1 MIKSASYGIIFI
13 LIDQISKWFILEQLD
28 LDIIGSY
35 DVYSPFLTL
44 KMGWNTGI
52 NFGLFSES
60 YFSMRWILVA
70 ISLGICL
77 FLLFWSRKLK
87 GNFAPILIGL
97 IIGGAV
103 GNVIDRVRFGAV
115 IDFLNMSCC
124 GINNPY
130 IFNLGHGVLPETDPN
145 MFEYLVN
152 TVKDYQ

>member
-35 DVYSPFLTL
+35 DIYSPFLTL

-130 IFNLGHGVLPETDPN
+130 IFNLADIFVFTG
-145 MFEYLVN
+145 LVFLL
-152 TVKDYQ
+152 VFLERFQK

>member
-130 IFNLGHGVLPETDPN
+130 IFNLVDIFVFTG
-145 MFEYLVN
+145 LVFLL
-152 TVKDYQ
+152 VFLERFQK

>member
-60 YFSMRWILVA
+60 YFSTRWILVA

-130 IFNLGHGVLPETDPN
+130 IFNLADIFVFTG
-145 MFEYLVN
+145 LVFLL
-152 TVKDYQ
+152 VFLERFQK

>member
-60 YFSMRWILVA
+60 YVFMRWILIA

-130 IFNLGHGVLPETDPN
+130 IFNLADIFVFTG
-145 MFEYLVN
+145 LVFLL
-152 TVKDYQ
+152 VFLEKFQK

>member
-60 YFSMRWILVA
+60 YFSMRWILSA

-103 GNVIDRVRFGAV
+103 GNVIDRLRFGAV

-130 IFNLGHGVLPETDPN
+130 IFNLADIFVFTG
-145 MFEYLVN
+145 LVFLLIFLERFQ
-152 TVKDYQ
+152 K

>member
-28 LDIIGSY
+28 LDIIGFY

-130 IFNLGHGVLPETDPN
+130 IFNLADIFVFTG
-145 MFEYLVN
+145 LVFLL
-152 TVKDYQ
+152 VFLEKFQK

>member
-87 GNFAPILIGL
+87 GNFAPMLIGL

-130 IFNLGHGVLPETDPN
+130 IFNLADIFVFTG
-145 MFEYLVN
+145 LVFLL
-152 TVKDYQ
+152 VFLERFQK

>member
-1 MIKSASYGIIFI
+1 
-13 LIDQISKWFILEQLD
+13 
-28 LDIIGSY
+28 
-35 DVYSPFLTL
+35 
-44 KMGWNTGI
+44 MGWNTGI

-130 IFNLGHGVLPETDPN
+130 IFNLADIFVFTG
-145 MFEYLVN
+145 LVFLL
-152 TVKDYQ
+152 VFLERFQK

>member
-60 YFSMRWILVA
+60 YFFMRWILIA

-115 IDFLNMSCC
+115 IDFLNISCC

-130 IFNLGHGVLPETDPN
+130 IFNLADIFVFTG
-145 MFEYLVN
+145 LVFLL
-152 TVKDYQ
+152 VFLEKFQK

>member
-60 YFSMRWILVA
+60 YFFMRWILIA

-97 IIGGAV
+97 IVGGAV

-130 IFNLGHGVLPETDPN
+130 IFNLADIFVFTG
-145 MFEYLVN
+145 LVFLL
-152 TVKDYQ
+152 VFLEKFQK

>member
-13 LIDQISKWFILEQLD
+13 LIDQISKWFILEHLD

-130 IFNLGHGVLPETDPN
+130 IFNLADIFVFTG
-145 MFEYLVN
+145 LVFLL
-152 TVKDYQ
+152 VFLERFQK

>member
-60 YFSMRWILVA
+60 YFFMRWILIA

-130 IFNLGHGVLPETDPN
+130 IFNSADIFVFTG
-145 MFEYLVN
+145 LVFLL
-152 TVKDYQ
+152 VFLEKFQK

>member
-87 GNFAPILIGL
+87 GNFAPMLIGL

-130 IFNLGHGVLPETDPN
+130 IFNLADIFVFTG
-145 MFEYLVN
+145 LVFLL
-152 TVKDYQ
+152 VFLEKFQK

>member
-35 DVYSPFLTL
+35 NVYSPFLTL

-130 IFNLGHGVLPETDPN
+130 IFNLADIFVFTG
-145 MFEYLVN
+145 LVFLL
-152 TVKDYQ
+152 VFLERFQK

>member
-28 LDIIGSY
+28 LDIIGFY

-52 NFGLFSES
+52 NFGLFSEI

-124 GINNPY
+124 GLNNPY
-130 IFNLGHGVLPETDPN
+130 IFNLADIFVFTG
-145 MFEYLVN
+145 LVFLL
-152 TVKDYQ
+152 VFLERFQK

>member
-103 GNVIDRVRFGAV
+103 GNIIDRVRFGAV

-130 IFNLGHGVLPETDPN
+130 IFNLADIFVFTG
-145 MFEYLVN
+145 LVFLL
-152 TVKDYQ
+152 VFLERFQK

>member
-35 DVYSPFLTL
+35 DVYRPFLTL

-130 IFNLGHGVLPETDPN
+130 IFNLADIFVFTG
-145 MFEYLVN
+145 LVFLL
-152 TVKDYQ
+152 VFLERFQK

>member
-35 DVYSPFLTL
+35 NIYSPFLTL

-130 IFNLGHGVLPETDPN
+130 IFNLADIFVFTG
-145 MFEYLVN
+145 LVFLL
-152 TVKDYQ
+152 VFLERFQK

>member
-35 DVYSPFLTL
+35 EVYSPFLTL

-130 IFNLGHGVLPETDPN
+130 IFNLADIFVFTG
-145 MFEYLVN
+145 LVFLL
-152 TVKDYQ
+152 VFLERFQK

>member
-60 YFSMRWILVA
+60 YFFMRWILIA

-130 IFNLGHGVLPETDPN
+130 IFNLADIFVFTG
-145 MFEYLVN
+145 LVFLL
-152 TVKDYQ
+152 VFLERFQK

>member
-130 IFNLGHGVLPETDPN
+130 IFNLADIFVFTG
-145 MFEYLVN
+145 LVFLLLFLERFQ
-152 TVKDYQ
+152 K

>member
-60 YFSMRWILVA
+60 HFSMRWILVA

-130 IFNLGHGVLPETDPN
+130 IFNLADIFVFTG
-145 MFEYLVN
+145 LVFLL
-152 TVKDYQ
+152 VFLERFQK

>member
-60 YFSMRWILVA
+60 YFSMRFYLQE
-70 ISLGICL
+70 
-77 FLLFWSRKLK
+77 
-87 GNFAPILIGL
+87 
-97 IIGGAV
+97 
-103 GNVIDRVRFGAV
+103 
-115 IDFLNMSCC
+115 
-124 GINNPY
+124 Y
-130 IFNLGHGVLPETDPN
+130 QVL
-145 MFEYLVN
+145 
-152 TVKDYQ
+152 

>member
-97 IIGGAV
+97 IMGGAV

-130 IFNLGHGVLPETDPN
+130 IFNLADIFVFTG
-145 MFEYLVN
+145 LVFLL
-152 TVKDYQ
+152 VFLEKFQK

>member
-124 GINNPY
+124 RINNPY
-130 IFNLGHGVLPETDPN
+130 IFNLADIFVFTG
-145 MFEYLVN
+145 LVFLL
-152 TVKDYQ
+152 VFLERFQK

>member
-124 GINNPY
+124 GIYNPY
-130 IFNLGHGVLPETDPN
+130 IFNLADIFVFTG
-145 MFEYLVN
+145 LVFLL
-152 TVKDYQ
+152 VFLERFQK

>member
-87 GNFAPILIGL
+87 GNFSPILIGL

-130 IFNLGHGVLPETDPN
+130 IFNLADIFVFTG
-145 MFEYLVN
+145 LVFLL
-152 TVKDYQ
+152 VFLERFQK

>member
-1 MIKSASYGIIFI
+1 M
-13 LIDQISKWFILEQLD
+13 IDQISKWFILEQLD

-130 IFNLGHGVLPETDPN
+130 IFNLADIFVFTG
-145 MFEYLVN
+145 LVFLL
-152 TVKDYQ
+152 VFLERFQK

>member
-28 LDIIGSY
+28 LDITGSY

-60 YFSMRWILVA
+60 YFFMRWILIA

-130 IFNLGHGVLPETDPN
+130 IFNLADIFVFTG
-145 MFEYLVN
+145 LVFLL
-152 TVKDYQ
+152 VFLEKFQK

>member
-1 MIKSASYGIIFI
+1 
-13 LIDQISKWFILEQLD
+13 D

-60 YFSMRWILVA
+60 YFFMRWILIA

-130 IFNLGHGVLPETDPN
+130 IFNLADIFVFTG
-145 MFEYLVN
+145 LVFLL
-152 TVKDYQ
+152 VFLEKFQK

>member
-52 NFGLFSES
+52 NFGLFSEN

-130 IFNLGHGVLPETDPN
+130 IFNLADIFVFTG
-145 MFEYLVN
+145 LVFLL
-152 TVKDYQ
+152 VFLEKFQK

>member
-60 YFSMRWILVA
+60 YFFMRWILIA

-77 FLLFWSRKLK
+77 FLLFFFSSNQINTTLY
-87 GNFAPILIGL
+87 GYLI
-97 IIGGAV
+97 
-103 GNVIDRVRFGAV
+103 
-115 IDFLNMSCC
+115 
-124 GINNPY
+124 
-130 IFNLGHGVLPETDPN
+130 
-145 MFEYLVN
+145 N
-152 TVKDYQ
+152 TKVHNI

>member
-60 YFSMRWILVA
+60 YFFMRWILVA

-97 IIGGAV
+97 IVGGAV

-130 IFNLGHGVLPETDPN
+130 IFNLADIFVFTG
-145 MFEYLVN
+145 LVFLL
-152 TVKDYQ
+152 VFLEKFQK

>member
-130 IFNLGHGVLPETDPN
+130 IFNLADIFVFIG
-145 MFEYLVN
+145 LVFLL
-152 TVKDYQ
+152 VFLEKFQK

>member
-60 YFSMRWILVA
+60 YFFMRWILIA

-130 IFNLGHGVLPETDPN
+130 I
-145 MFEYLVN
+145 
-152 TVKDYQ
+152 

>member
-13 LIDQISKWFILEQLD
+13 LIDQISKWFILEQID

-60 YFSMRWILVA
+60 YFFMRWILIA

-130 IFNLGHGVLPETDPN
+130 IFNLADIFVFTG
-145 MFEYLVN
+145 LVFLL
-152 TVKDYQ
+152 VFLERFQK

>member
-97 IIGGAV
+97 IVGGAV

-130 IFNLGHGVLPETDPN
+130 IFNLADIFVFTG
-145 MFEYLVN
+145 LVFLL
-152 TVKDYQ
+152 VFLEKFQK